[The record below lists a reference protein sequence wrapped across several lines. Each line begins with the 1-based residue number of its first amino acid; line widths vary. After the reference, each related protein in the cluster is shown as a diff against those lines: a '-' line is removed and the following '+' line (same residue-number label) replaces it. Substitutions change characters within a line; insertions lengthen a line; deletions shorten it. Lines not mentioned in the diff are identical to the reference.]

1 MRPPLFEVSP
11 PTGHQT
17 ALQNDLINCPV
28 AGLTVAIAI
37 SVPPPK
43 SFGAILIFNLM
54 ESEVCEGEKE
64 KTIIEGRWGG
74 TRGGVFGKIGNFWR
88 AVTSNL
94 LERNA

>member
-1 MRPPLFEVSP
+1 
-11 PTGHQT
+11 
-17 ALQNDLINCPV
+17 LINCPV

-64 KTIIEGRWGG
+64 KTIIEGRWGRG
-74 TRGGVFGKIGNFWR
+74 RRRCVWKDWQLFEGGGVELIAKKC
-88 AVTSNL
+88 VTGMGITN
-94 LERNA
+94 E